1 MSQQKKLEKLE
12 LGKRIREFRHRAKLS
27 QTELG
32 DRLGISGNYV
42 SMIELSKKDPG
53 PSLKK
58 LFEAIEH
65 SPLYAGPGTAPP
77 PEPADPLYA
86 MLSMETLIQN
96 FAEVA
101 DKLPQSSGSAQKRV
115 VSSLRDML
123 GEIEAR
129 LLASSSALSEAQDM
143 AVKAAR
149 GGGNRGIK

>member
-42 SMIELSKKDPG
+42 SMIELAKKDPG
-53 PSLKK
+53 PSLRK
-58 LFEAIEH
+58 LFEALEH
-65 SPLYAGPGTAPP
+65 SPLYAGPGTPP
-77 PEPADPLYA
+77 PAEPADPLYA
-86 MLSMETLIQN
+86 MLSMETLIRN

-101 DKLPQSSGSAQKRV
+101 DKLPQSTGAVQKRV
-115 VSSLRDML
+115 VASLRDML

-129 LLASSSALSEAQDM
+129 LLASSSALSEAQEM
-143 AVKAAR
+143 AAR
-149 GGGNRGIK
+149 GGASRGTK